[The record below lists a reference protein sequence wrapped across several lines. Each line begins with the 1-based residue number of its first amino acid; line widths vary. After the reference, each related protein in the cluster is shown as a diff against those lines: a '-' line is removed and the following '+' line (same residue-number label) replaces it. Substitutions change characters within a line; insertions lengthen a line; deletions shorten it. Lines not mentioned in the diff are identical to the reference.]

1 MNKYE
6 NSLEQLKIASKKIID
21 SESET
26 DTLFREFM
34 EFWDLID
41 EKEFR
46 QADLKKQKIFKF
58 IHKMHNDLYAIEQ
71 MIEEIK

>member
-1 MNKYE
+1 MDKYQ
-6 NSLEQLKIASKKIID
+6 NTLEDLKMTSKKIID
-21 SESET
+21 AESES
-26 DTLFREFM
+26 DTLFRDFM

-41 EKEFR
+41 AKEFR
-46 QADLKKQKIFKF
+46 QAALQKQKIFKF